1 VAITDPILLSPDV
14 ILVPVAELPE
24 EVRRR
29 LDPEEGDWAITH
41 PKART
46 PSKLLDSRSA
56 ELLAELKTPR
66 TIVDAVIRYS
76 QARDLDPETTLV
88 EAYPLLERL
97 LAAGFLVAEGSED
110 SGGIAASLAPGA
122 RELGFEVLEAIQ
134 VLEDTEVHLVRGGV
148 RGDGGA
154 AVLKIERPAAKGS
167 AATQLAREAAVLE
180 RLDGGIVP
188 RLLGAGE
195 LDGRRWLALEWF
207 LGVDAATAAAELRRR
222 GDRAGLLALGRAILA
237 AYAKLHE
244 RGAVHADVHPR
255 NVLVGRDGEVRLIDF
270 GLSLHP
276 EVPGSPGR
284 GGVAFY
290 QEPEYAAALRKGE
303 PPPAASPAGEQYALA
318 ALLWLLFSGTHT
330 HDFKLAREEMLRQ
343 IAEEPPRPFESPWP
357 EAEAVLSRALAKDP
371 GERFSAM
378 ADFER
383 ALAFIEPARIS
394 PRRAGDSA
402 AEALLSRVLE
412 RVGIDGPLFREGLP
426 EPPRA
431 SVTYGAA
438 GIACGLYRIALA
450 REDAEFLSLADLW
463 AERAAAIRGEEA
475 WYRAGSRLAPEHLGR
490 VTPYHTA
497 TGVHAVRAMIAHALG
512 DPGNQREAV
521 AAFLAASGPCLNPD
535 LTLGRSG
542 LLLAAS
548 LLLDLAPATGEPP
561 AELTALG
568 DSLLADLWGEIGEL
582 PPVADRAGRPGR
594 ANLGMAHGW
603 AGYLYA
609 SLRWCRSAGRPVP
622 EGLPGRLAELAD
634 QARPWARGLRWRWY
648 AENGGDVGT
657 MAGWCNGSAGLV
669 FLGTLA
675 HRMLGEPRWRELAE
689 GAAWNAWEAP
699 EAHATLCCGLAG
711 RAYALLNLY
720 RHGGGT
726 SWLTRARELAQQ
738 AAAAADRTSE
748 APDSLYKGAVGIAAL
763 AADLGRPAEAAMPF
777 FEEEGWKS

>member
-1 VAITDPILLSPDV
+1 MAITDPILLSPDV

-41 PKART
+41 PRART
-46 PSKLLDSRSA
+46 PSRLLEARSA
-56 ELLAELKTPR
+56 ELLEEFKAPR

-76 QARDLDPETTLV
+76 QARDLDPESTLV
-88 EAYPLLERL
+88 EAYPLLERM
-97 LAAGFLVAEGSED
+97 LAAGFLVAEGSGD
-110 SGGIAASLAPGA
+110 SGGVAASLAPGA

-134 VLEDTEVHLVRGGV
+134 VLEDTEVHLVR
-148 RGDGGA
+148 RDRGA
-154 AVLKIERPAAKGS
+154 AVLKIERPAARGS
-167 AATQLAREAAVLE
+167 AAAQLEREAAVLE
-180 RLDGGIVP
+180 RLDGEIAP

-207 LGVDAATAAAELRRR
+207 PGVDAVTAAAELRRR

-237 AYAKLHE
+237 AYVRLHE
-244 RGAVHADVHPR
+244 RGVIHADVHPR
-255 NVLVGRDGEVRLIDF
+255 NVLVGRDGEIRLIDF
-270 GLSLHP
+270 GLSLHL
-276 EVPGSPGR
+276 EVPGAPGR

-290 QEPEYAAALRKGE
+290 QEPEYAAALRSE
-303 PPPAASPAGEQYALA
+303 EIPPAASAVGEQYALA
-318 ALLWLLFSGTHT
+318 ALLYLLFTGTHT

-343 IAEEPPRPFESPWP
+343 VAEEPPRPFESPWP
-357 EAEAVLSRALAKDP
+357 EAEAALARALAKDP
-371 GERFSAM
+371 GGRFPSA

-383 ALAFIEPARIS
+383 ALAAAGPSRSPARRS
-394 PRRAGDSA
+394 DSA
-402 AEALLSRVLE
+402 AETLLSRVLE
-412 RVGIDGPLFREGLP
+412 RVGIDGPLFRDGLP

-438 GIACGLYRIALA
+438 GIACGLHRIAMA
-450 REDAEFLSLADLW
+450 REDAEILSLADLW
-463 AERAAAIRGEEA
+463 AAKAAAVKGEEA
-475 WYRAGSRLAPEHLGR
+475 WYRAGSRLVPENLGR

-497 TGVHAVRAMIAHALG
+497 SGVHAVRALIAHTLG
-512 DPGNQREAV
+512 DPGSQREAIS
-521 AAFLAASGPCLNPD
+521 AFLAAFGPCLNPD

-542 LLLAAS
+542 LLLVSA
-548 LLLDLAPATGEPP
+548 LLLDLTAEPP
-561 AELTALG
+561 PELTALG
-568 DSLLADLWGEIGEL
+568 DSLLAGLWEEIGEM
-582 PPVADRAGRPGR
+582 PSVADCAGRP
-594 ANLGMAHGW
+594 NLGMAHGW

-622 EGLPGRLAELAD
+622 EALPGRLAELAD
-634 QARPWARGLRWRWY
+634 QARPWGRGLRWRWY
-648 AENGGDVGT
+648 AENGGDVGS

-699 EAHATLCCGLAG
+699 DSHGTLCCGLAG

-720 RHGGGT
+720 KHGGGAP
-726 SWLTRARELAQQ
+726 WLLRARELAHH

-748 APDSLYKGAVGIAAL
+748 SPDSLYKGTIGIAVL
-763 AADLGRPAEAAMPF
+763 AADLARPEEAAMPF